1 VIGDR
6 LLVGIAERLRECLR
20 PNDLV
25 ARLGGDEFTILVEGT
40 YSHDE
45 VTSIAERVLEKFV
58 QPFDLH
64 GHEVY
69 SSASIG
75 ILNASPA
82 HATSED
88 MMRDADTAMYQAKRS
103 GKGRH
108 ELFDENMHLA
118 AKETLELETDLR
130 RAIENKEFSI
140 YYQPIFCIASGKI
153 EAIEALARW
162 EHPTRG
168 SLSPRKFVPLAE
180 EIGLIGHLADLI
192 LRRACLEIG
201 PALRERDDLADVRL
215 NVNLSSRQFS
225 EPQLVEQIIET
236 LRETNFPPNRLKI
249 EITESVFF
257 EYQERA
263 IEMLHTLRSY
273 GIDIDI
279 DDFGTG
285 YSNLSYLVRLPIN
298 SLKIDRSFVKPI
310 TEDGANTEIVRTI
323 ISMARNLG
331 LRVVAEG
338 VETTAQLDALRA
350 LECEAAQ
357 GYLLARPMDFDKIT
371 EYIFNLEKHPAV
383 PQLSDYGLV
392 TSLEQ

>member
-1 VIGDR
+1 
-6 LLVGIAERLRECLR
+6 
-20 PNDLV
+20 
-25 ARLGGDEFTILVEGT
+25 
-40 YSHDE
+40 
-45 VTSIAERVLEKFV
+45 
-58 QPFDLH
+58 
-64 GHEVY
+64 
-69 SSASIG
+69 
-75 ILNASPA
+75 
-82 HATSED
+82 
-88 MMRDADTAMYQAKRS
+88 MRDADTAMYQAKRS

-140 YYQPIFCIASGKI
+140 YYQPIFSIASGKI